1 MGEVSPEELK
11 ALALG
16 LRRLLALAD
25 GLAADDD
32 RPPPVVARV
41 QEHLGC
47 ELGSVVSVVSRFELW
62 EHVNLHRGVEAYLAD
77 RTPEPEWFGVSGQHR
92 GHEDIVD
99 MLVAARQHKNHG
111 VGAAEYT
118 TAATGPDDSVD
129 IVQLGLA
136 PTTAPDGTPV
146 LIGVRGYS
154 EYGPPACKLEVLAAD
169 RAAARAV
176 GVEVE
181 RLMRAHDVFRGQVLV
196 FGVSEHRGNELVS
209 FLPRPALDADD
220 VVLPEGLLDSIEQH
234 VVGIAEHS
242 EQLLAAGQHL
252 KRGLLLHGPPGT
264 GKTHTVRFLMS
275 RLRECTVILLTGPAM
290 RFLGHAAALARRL
303 QPSMVVIED
312 VDLIAM
318 DRSHSGGGA
327 TPLLFG
333 LLDTMDGVGADADVT
348 FVLTTNRADELERAL
363 ADRPG
368 RVDLAVEVPR
378 PDAEGRLRL
387 LRLYG
392 REVDLRAD
400 LAPVVEATEG
410 VTASFIKEL
419 LRRAVLDAVRR
430 NGSAVPVVGDELL
443 DLART
448 MTDQRHALTST
459 LLGGK
464 PA

>member
-1 MGEVSPEELK
+1 MGDVNPEDVK

-25 GLAADDD
+25 GLVEADD
-32 RPPPVVARV
+32 RPPPLIAKVL
-41 QEHLGC
+41 EHLGC
-47 ELGSVVSVVSRFELW
+47 DMGEVVSVVSRFEVW
-62 EHVNLHRGVEAYLAD
+62 EHVNLHRGVEAYLGD
-77 RTPEPEWFGVSGQHR
+77 HTPDPEWFGISGQQR

-99 MLVAARQHKNHG
+99 MLVSARHQK
-111 VGAAEYT
+111 VYDLGAAEFAT
-118 TAATGPDDSVD
+118 TAVGPDESVD
-129 IVQLGLA
+129 VVQLGLA
-136 PTTAPDGTPV
+136 PTRAPDGTPV
-146 LIGVRGYS
+146 LVGIRGYN

-169 RAAARAV
+169 RAAARAT

-181 RLMRAHDVFRGQVLV
+181 RLMREHNALRGQVLA
-196 FGVSEHRGNELVS
+196 FGVSEHRGNDLVT
-209 FLPRPALDADD
+209 FLPRPALGPDD
-220 VVLPEGLLDSIEQH
+220 VVLPEGLLDSIERH

-264 GKTHTVRFLMS
+264 GKTHTVRYLMS

-290 RFLGHAAALARRL
+290 RFLNQAAALARRL

-318 DRSHSGGGA
+318 ERGHGPTGSS
-327 TPLLFG
+327 PLLFA

-363 ADRPG
+363 TDRPG

-378 PDAEGRLRL
+378 PDAEGRSRL

-392 REVDLRAD
+392 RDVDLRAD

-419 LRRAVLDAVRR
+419 LRRAVLEAVRR
-430 NGSAVPVVGDELL
+430 DGSAVPVVGDELL
-443 DLART
+443 DIARE
-448 MTDQRHALTST
+448 MTDQRQSLTSA
-459 LLGGK
+459 LLGGRTT
-464 PA
+464 